1 MSSFRKEFVK
11 VSNVEA
17 GLTSSMNKV
26 CSKVSD
32 SRIRKGWRS
41 IVHPNDVLMVP
52 LFVGASACS
61 AAVALAGV
69 VGYCNLVGYA
79 YGLILA
85 SSTFSFVGVAAL
97 FAAYFCVCVYSS
109 SRRMQTLCVRLAF
122 LREGVDYTIDPSMSR
137 DETTEYMKYVYA
149 EEVASFKEELA
160 NA

>member
-1 MSSFRKEFVK
+1 MSSFHKEFVK
-11 VSNVEA
+11 VSNAEA
-17 GLTSSMNKV
+17 SLTSSMNKV

-52 LFVGASACS
+52 LFVGASAFA
-61 AAVALAGV
+61 AAVALGGI

-97 FAAYFCVCVYSS
+97 FAAYFCVCVYSAG
-109 SRRMQTLCVRLAF
+109 RRMQTLCVRLAF
-122 LREGVDYTIDPSMSR
+122 LREGVDYTIDPNMSR
-137 DETTEYMKYVYA
+137 DEVTEHMKNVYGH
-149 EEVASFKEELA
+149 EVDLFKEELA